1 MRSCTLLLSFL
12 VQVARKEGSAL
23 SPWIANG
30 PARDSPRRPSRLSH
44 AKDNNNNNN
53 HQETTITPA
62 SQQKWI
68 TCTSTTD
75 MVAAVSTLV
84 QPEDCVLEMGAALRD
99 VSTALC
105 QRARRVVLVDV
116 ARQAPTNGPHADK
129 IQTLRRPGDEASFYP
144 DVATFCE
151 IPQLEAWRQV
161 LRAEDAPPYNVLVL
175 DLHNIV
181 GNDLE
186 LAALT
191 MVREFTALFPHYRVV
206 LIKSTA
212 LNAWA
217 SRLVHVQ
224 RWVGQQQGSSSYDQ
238 RKQQRGSL
246 PHVVATVGVREYRST
261 IPYTVRPGDAV
272 LEVGCHLG
280 TTTVLLHAQASS
292 SAGGYALGVDVGAK
306 IIRGAQA
313 RHPHVPFAVGD
324 AWKTA
329 ELLRHQVQHSSTSGQ
344 TPPGRRIGFDVC
356 YVDVGG
362 LSGRD
367 GLLEALSLLSALS
380 NGLEPRCIVIKSLC
394 VRRLSSRLV
403 PYRRLRKARSAKE

>member
-1 MRSCTLLLSFL
+1 
-12 VQVARKEGSAL
+12 
-23 SPWIANG
+23 
-30 PARDSPRRPSRLSH
+30 
-44 AKDNNNNNN
+44 
-53 HQETTITPA
+53 
-62 SQQKWI
+62 
-68 TCTSTTD
+68 

-161 LRAEDAPPYNVLVL
+161 LGPEDAPPYNVLVL

-191 MVREFTALFPHYRVV
+191 MVREFTALFPHYRVI

-217 SRLVHVQ
+217 SRLVHGQ
-224 RWVGQQQGSSSYDQ
+224 RWVGQQKGSYEQ

-246 PHVVATVGVREYRST
+246 PRVVATVGVQEYRST

-280 TTTVLLHAQASS
+280 TTTVLLHEQASS

-306 IIRGAQA
+306 IIQGAQA

-329 ELLRHQVQHSSTSGQ
+329 ELLRLQVQHSGQ
-344 TPPGRRIGFDVC
+344 TSPGRRIGFGVC

-362 LSGRD
+362 LSGSD

-394 VRRLSSRLV
+394 VRRLSSRLL
-403 PYRRLRKARSAKE
+403 PYRQLRKARSAKE